1 MITTFRFNHQN
12 KQLYVTTKDGKL
24 YYIPLKNFAKY
35 IPFPWDGNTDIFN
48 YPSLKGLFIDIL
60 DEIWMDSRELF
71 DLKLFTIHYSY
82 RGEPKKVSYN
92 SWSDARRQY
101 LKIIKNRDIYSNI
114 FPDFNAELVQ

>member
-24 YYIPLKNFAKY
+24 YYIPLKSFAKY

-60 DEIWMDSRELF
+60 DEIWMDAPELF

-82 RGEPKKVSYN
+82 RGESKKVSYN

-114 FPDFNAELVQ
+114 FPDFNPELVQ